1 MAREDVERLV
11 RIETKLDAVLSRSVE
26 DRAAVEA
33 EIVQI
38 REEHL
43 RDVQA
48 VKHEHDT
55 DVEKLTKENDD
66 LTKRVGSLENWRYA
80 VGAALLMSSASA
92 IGAAINI
99 VPK

>member
-11 RIETKLDAVLSRSVE
+11 RIETKLDEFLRRSIE
-26 DRAAVEA
+26 DRAAFEA
-33 EIVQI
+33 ELKTV
-38 REEHL
+38 RE
-43 RDVQA
+43 D
-48 VKHEHDT
+48 HEKDLGEVNK
-55 DVEKLTKENDD
+55 DADE
-66 LTKRVGSLENWRYA
+66 LTKRVNSLENWRYA